1 MNGEPGFTKH
11 ALTALKAK
19 IIAAKRDNQEV
30 VCAIMLNEI
39 VIRKHVEWDGK
50 QFRGYIDLG
59 TGIITTRCLKQS
71 CFYGSLGELWLESTM
86 RIFSSE
92 WSYWRKPT

>member
-1 MNGEPGFTKH
+1 MCKSFDLGLPHVNVIRSWYSSMNGEPGFTKH

-59 TGIITTRCLKQS
+59 TGIITTRCLKQ
-71 CFYGSLGELWLESTM
+71 
-86 RIFSSE
+86 
-92 WSYWRKPT
+92 